1 MKFPQGVDVGR
12 FMRSGLM
19 FACVLLLPFVGN
31 SATLYHC
38 KNHSGG
44 TFWAS
49 AHCSKH
55 NALIDRTVTVPDNM
69 PFEQQVQ
76 IGDKVRADAEALY
89 APPAQV
95 QQPVSQQ
102 PEVNCAAISQ
112 EIASL
117 DAMAR
122 QPQSAG
128 TQDWIAQRRKTL
140 RDTQFRNRCR

>member
-1 MKFPQGVDVGR
+1 MRFQKWGDMGRCVCSALAFVG
-12 FMRSGLM
+12 
-19 FACVLLLPFVGN
+19 ALLLPCVGN
-31 SATLYHC
+31 TATLYHC

-49 AHCSKH
+49 AHCAKH
-55 NALIDRTVTVPDNM
+55 NSLIDRTVTVPDNM

-76 IGDKVRADAEALY
+76 IGNKVRADAEALY
-89 APPAQV
+89 APPAQA
-95 QQPVSQQ
+95 QQPTSPQ
-102 PEVNCAAISQ
+102 PEVNCTAIAQ

-122 QPQSAG
+122 QLQSAG
-128 TQDWIAQRRKTL
+128 TQDAIAQRRKAL

>member
-1 MKFPQGVDVGR
+1 MRLQKWGDMGRCVCSAWVFVG
-12 FMRSGLM
+12 
-19 FACVLLLPFVGN
+19 AWLLPFVGN
-31 SATLYHC
+31 TATLYHC
-38 KNHSGG
+38 KNYSGG

-76 IGDKVRADAEALY
+76 IGNKVRADAEALY
-89 APPAQV
+89 APPAQA
-95 QQPVSQQ
+95 QQPTSTQ
-102 PEVNCAAISQ
+102 PEVNCTAISQ

-128 TQDWIAQRRKTL
+128 TQDAIAQRRKVL
-140 RDTQFRNRCR
+140 RDTQFRSRCR

>member
-1 MKFPQGVDVGR
+1 
-12 FMRSGLM
+12 MRSRLSVGTAEFVRRGL
-19 FACVLLLPFVGN
+19 ASVCALLWPLMGCT
-31 SATLYHC
+31 ATLYHC
-38 KNHSGG
+38 KNYSGG

-76 IGDKVRADAEALY
+76 IGNKVRADAEALY
-89 APPAQV
+89 VPPAQA
-95 QQPVSQQ
+95 QQSVAPQSD
-102 PEVNCAAISQ
+102 VNCVAISQ

-128 TQDWIAQRRKTL
+128 TQDRIAQRRKDL
-140 RDTQFRNRCR
+140 RDIQFRNRCR

>member
-1 MKFPQGVDVGR
+1 MGES
-12 FMRSGLM
+12 MRAGLV
-19 FACVLLLPFVGN
+19 FVCVVLLPFMGN
-31 SATLYHC
+31 AATLYHC

-49 AHCSKH
+49 APCSKH

-76 IGDKVRADAEALY
+76 IGNKVRADAEALY
-89 APPAQV
+89 APPV
-95 QQPVSQQ
+95 QTQQSASPQ
-102 PEVNCAAISQ
+102 PEVNCVAISQ
-112 EIASL
+112 EVASL

-128 TQDWIAQRRKTL
+128 TQDWIAQRRKAL
-140 RDTQFRNRCR
+140 RDIQFRNRCR